1 MSLSVAMKT
10 AASGLLAAQTGLR
23 AVSDD
28 IANVNTP
35 CYVRK
40 QVDQRP
46 LVVGGQ
52 GMGVEITGIKRVT
65 DQYLQGASITAASD
79 AARWSATSEYLDN
92 AQGLFGDPSGDN
104 FFFSRLDKIWS
115 TFAAASNDPSSSLA
129 RGQALSSV
137 EDMINEAQRINTQIT
152 SLGDTVDAQAQTDIT
167 RVNDLL
173 KQINTLNADIS
184 RARLSR
190 ADSSGSENIQSGL
203 VDELAGLMNIQITQ
217 RPNGGVT
224 VRTEEGFQLAGDQAA
239 TLTYNRTDATKA
251 YIAIEPQGGLG
262 SAQPIAVTSG
272 ELRALMD
279 LRDDSLPGLAD
290 QLGEFMSRAADQMN
304 AISNASTAVPAPNSL
319 TGRDTGLDMTTA
331 LAHFTGKTTIAITN
345 AAGVVQRKVEL
356 DFDAHTLSVDGGAA
370 SAFADSS
377 FDTDVTA
384 ALGGLG
390 TVSFSGGALK
400 ITASPATNGVAIN
413 EGTSKKADR
422 AFSHF
427 FGLNDIVRSNGG
439 PTNYD
444 TGLTTTDANGFTSGD
459 TIAFRLALGDGK
471 PIFDVS
477 VAVPSPAGDMQ
488 NLLNA
493 LNANGTGVGQYG
505 AFSLDSNGKMK
516 FTASTTY
523 EVSLSVTA
531 DHTQRGAGGPSISR
545 LFGLS
550 SFERTSRASRL
561 EVDPAMV
568 SDPTK
573 LPLAQLDLTA
583 TPPAVAIRP
592 GDGRG
597 AAAMAN
603 AGDILGHFDAAG
615 TLGAV
620 RMTLS
625 RYASEFGGAVGRQ
638 SEAAATSK
646 ASAESVANE
655 ASSRRQAIEGVNIDE
670 ELVRLTTYQQAFNA
684 SARLITAAKD
694 MFDVLTNMV

>member
-1 MSLSVAMKT
+1 
-10 AASGLLAAQTGLR
+10 
-23 AVSDD
+23 
-28 IANVNTP
+28 
-35 CYVRK
+35 
-40 QVDQRP
+40 
-46 LVVGGQ
+46 
-52 GMGVEITGIKRVT
+52 
-65 DQYLQGASITAASD
+65 
-79 AARWSATSEYLDN
+79 
-92 AQGLFGDPSGDN
+92 
-104 FFFSRLDKIWS
+104 
-115 TFAAASNDPSSSLA
+115 
-129 RGQALSSV
+129 
-137 EDMINEAQRINTQIT
+137 
-152 SLGDTVDAQAQTDIT
+152 
-167 RVNDLL
+167 
-173 KQINTLNADIS
+173 
-184 RARLSR
+184 ARLSR

-545 LFGLS
+545 L
-550 SFERTSRASRL
+550 
-561 EVDPAMV
+561 
-568 SDPTK
+568 
-573 LPLAQLDLTA
+573 
-583 TPPAVAIRP
+583 
-592 GDGRG
+592 
-597 AAAMAN
+597 
-603 AGDILGHFDAAG
+603 
-615 TLGAV
+615 
-620 RMTLS
+620 
-625 RYASEFGGAVGRQ
+625 
-638 SEAAATSK
+638 
-646 ASAESVANE
+646 
-655 ASSRRQAIEGVNIDE
+655 
-670 ELVRLTTYQQAFNA
+670 
-684 SARLITAAKD
+684 
-694 MFDVLTNMV
+694 